1 MREFDVIVWGASGFT
16 GRLVSEYLLSQY
28 GVGRDVKWAIGGRN
42 ASKLNI
48 FKDQLGAPSLPVL
61 VADIKNRSSLD
72 DLTKQTKVICTTVG
86 PYALYGSEMVASCVA
101 NGTHYCDLAGEA
113 QWIRRM
119 IDRHHDEARKNKT
132 RIVHS
137 CGFDSIPSDM
147 GVYFLQKEAQTRFND
162 FTEQVTLYVKGYSGT
177 ASGGTIATMQNIT
190 AEMAKDKSIMEILND
205 PYSLNPEGQRVGKD
219 QMEITKA
226 EYDPNIDAWIG
237 PFIMAGINTRIVR
250 RSHALSGFKYGKDF
264 RYEEVLITGKGWKG
278 KLKAQGS
285 ALTFAFAQAM
295 KPGSVFKKIGDQFL
309 PKPGEGPTKEQQ
321 EKGFFNMMLLGKL
334 KNGKEIKVK
343 VTGDRDP
350 GYGSTSK
357 MLSEAAVCLAKD
369 ENQFST
375 DYGCLTP
382 STAMGDVLLSRLIAN
397 AGLEFKVIE

>member
-147 GVYFLQKEAQTRFND
+147 GVYL
-162 FTEQVTLYVKGYSGT
+162 VSILLLYVCYDNFCDILRSREDDRIKIKTLVCDG
-177 ASGGTIATMQNIT
+177 IIT
-190 AEMAKDKSIMEILND
+190 TLLIFYAFEHKLLPLFVCSI
-205 PYSLNPEGQRVGKD
+205 
-219 QMEITKA
+219 
-226 EYDPNIDAWIG
+226 
-237 PFIMAGINTRIVR
+237 
-250 RSHALSGFKYGKDF
+250 
-264 RYEEVLITGKGWKG
+264 
-278 KLKAQGS
+278 
-285 ALTFAFAQAM
+285 
-295 KPGSVFKKIGDQFL
+295 VFFL
-309 PKPGEGPTKEQQ
+309 Y
-321 EKGFFNMMLLGKL
+321 NMIMLLL
-334 KNGKEIKVK
+334 KIKIS
-343 VTGDRDP
+343 RDN
-350 GYGSTSK
+350 K
-357 MLSEAAVCLAKD
+357 QLSAPYLTY
-369 ENQFST
+369 NYQF
-375 DYGCLTP
+375 
-382 STAMGDVLLSRLIAN
+382 
-397 AGLEFKVIE
+397 